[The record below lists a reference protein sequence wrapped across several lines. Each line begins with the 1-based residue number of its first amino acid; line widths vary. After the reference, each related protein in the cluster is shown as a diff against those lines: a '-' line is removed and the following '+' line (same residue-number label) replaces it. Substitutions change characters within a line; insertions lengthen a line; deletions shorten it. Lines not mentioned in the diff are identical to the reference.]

1 MPKKNTSTKVKRRK
15 IKSKSLVLDKA
26 EILPE
31 YSSVRKVRTSSP
43 LLSLKN
49 IILAFVLIVIVL
61 LWKFKGVFI
70 AALVNGQPISRMYLN
85 SQLLKRFGDQVL
97 DNIISERL
105 ILAAAR
111 EKGVFITTA
120 EINQRIEEIEKRLEG
135 KATIEE
141 ALKVQ
146 GLTKEDFRRQIE
158 IQLSIDKIFDSQA
171 SVSASDID
179 DYIEKNKQYYKNAT
193 DPVALR
199 QEVKDIL
206 RQQETA
212 ELFDSW
218 FAEIRKN
225 AKINKFL

>member
-1 MPKKNTSTKVKRRK
+1 MPKTRTSKKRRRGK
-15 IKSKSLVLDKA
+15 RTDKSLLPDIIAAPSEHSFPDRSKS
-26 EILPE
+26 
-31 YSSVRKVRTSSP
+31 SS
-43 LLSLKN
+43 LFSLKN
-49 IILAFVLIVIVL
+49 ILLGFVLIVVVL

-70 AALVNGQPISRMYLN
+70 VALVNGQPVSRLYLN
-85 SQLLKRFGDQVL
+85 SQLRKRFGDQVL

-111 EKGVFITTA
+111 EKGIFITTA
-120 EINQRIEEIEKRLEG
+120 EIDQRIKEIEERLEG

-141 ALKVQ
+141 ALKAQ

-158 IQLSIDKIFDSQA
+158 IQLSIDKIFDNQA
-171 SVSASDID
+171 SVSASDVD
-179 DYIEKNKQYYKNAT
+179 EYIEKNKQYYKNAT
-193 DPVALR
+193 DTVSLKE
-199 QEVKDIL
+199 EVKNTL
-206 RQQETA
+206 RQQKIT